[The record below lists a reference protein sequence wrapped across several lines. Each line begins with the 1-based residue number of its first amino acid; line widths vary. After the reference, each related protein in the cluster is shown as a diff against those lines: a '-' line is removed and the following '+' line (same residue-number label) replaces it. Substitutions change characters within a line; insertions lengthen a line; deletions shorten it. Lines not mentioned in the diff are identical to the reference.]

1 MRMLCYYQLYS
12 ICQVCRPSSNE
23 IVQFL
28 YALHL
33 ARSGSTNQLAR
44 LCSDGR
50 PASEIDTNVRFVG

>member
-1 MRMLCYYQLYS
+1 MLCYYQLYP

-23 IVQFL
+23 IVKFL

-44 LCSDGR
+44 LCSEGR